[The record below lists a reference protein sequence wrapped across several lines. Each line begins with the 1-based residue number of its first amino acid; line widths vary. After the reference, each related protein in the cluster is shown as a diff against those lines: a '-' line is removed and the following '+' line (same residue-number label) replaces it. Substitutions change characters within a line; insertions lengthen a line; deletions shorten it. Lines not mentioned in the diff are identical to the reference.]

1 MFLLVPLLFLS
12 SSLSLPDT
20 YLVARLPR
28 DLTRDLTGI
37 VAGSYSFTS
46 PAVSRRSVGSLN

>member
-1 MFLLVPLLFLS
+1 MSLLVPLLFLS

-20 YLVARLPR
+20 YLVARLQR